1 MPLISA
7 NGQAK
12 SLYSFVF
19 ICVGVTGRIAEMTQ
33 RTAAYLLVFWL
44 MQVIA
49 QVFFK
54 WGSTSESRWLWG
66 FLGGNLFGFSS
77 MWLLMLVY
85 KAIHPNTALGIAVG
99 GAFLLSQIALVLAFK
114 SKVAPVQWAGVAA
127 IAVGIIALA
136 AGSPGESGQ
145 DAQQVTSPDHHS
157 ASLDD
162 GR

>member
-1 MPLISA
+1 
-7 NGQAK
+7 
-12 SLYSFVF
+12 
-19 ICVGVTGRIAEMTQ
+19 
-33 RTAAYLLVFWL
+33 
-44 MQVIA
+44 
-49 QVFFK
+49 
-54 WGSTSESRWLWG
+54 
-66 FLGGNLFGFSS
+66 

-127 IAVGIIALA
+127 IAVGMIALA

-157 ASLDD
+157 APLDD